1 MKRETDPGRLLQEL
15 LDRHE
20 RRVERTR
27 RITAR
32 PSLAF
37 AGSSER
43 DHLIAGLAAARDTG
57 AVTLEWDRDAPHL
70 IARVILVDADR
81 LYRHLGR
88 TPAVEQ
94 QDAAVRRLVAC
105 QPVTDVGCTLLTAIC
120 DAWADGR
127 NYLGL
132 APAAVEEAIALVR
145 AADAAFAPLET
156 GPLPLR
162 TRSARL
168 LGDSKA
174 LERNLAKLLA
184 YLRLSGRLDPA
195 LERDQA
201 LEELGLAKFPQP
213 LLLAG
218 PVAINGLSASGLA
231 YLGLPPEAAT
241 DLALEGQ
248 VRSVLTIENLESFHR
263 HVRECRGEGDLV
275 VYCGGFPAQAV
286 IRALRRLLDLADT
299 RRLHHW
305 GDIDAGG
312 VRIGR
317 FLEQSLPWPVVPH
330 LMNEALAISHGQA
343 VSPMKGLENIPGD
356 SAFAGLARFLGS
368 EGAHSL
374 EQEMLDPRA
383 PSTMMMT

>member
-1 MKRETDPGRLLQEL
+1 MKRETDPGRLLHDL

-20 RRVERTR
+20 RRAERLR

-37 AGSSER
+37 AGTGER
-43 DHLIAGLAAARDTG
+43 DHLIAGLAAARDAG
-57 AVTLEWDRDAPHL
+57 GVILEQDRDAPHL
-70 IARVILVDADR
+70 IARVVLVDADR

-88 TPAVEQ
+88 TPSLELQ
-94 QDAAVRRLVAC
+94 TIAARRLGGC
-105 QPVTDVGCTLLTAIC
+105 QPATEAGRELLVATRG
-120 DAWADGR
+120 AWKQGR

-132 APAAVEEAIALVR
+132 APAAVEEAIGLIQ
-145 AADAAFAPLET
+145 AADAAFAPLES

-174 LERNLAKLLA
+174 LERHLAKLLA
-184 YLRLSGRLDPA
+184 HLRLSGRLDPA

-201 LEELGLAKFPQP
+201 LEELGLSKFPQP

-218 PVAINGLSASGLA
+218 SVVINGFSASGLT
-231 YLGLPPEAAT
+231 YFGLPPEAVS
-241 DLALEGQ
+241 DLALEGR
-248 VRSVLTIENLESFHR
+248 VRRLLTIENLESFHR

-286 IRALRRLLDLADT
+286 IRALGRLLDLAGAD
-299 RRLHHW
+299 RLHHW

-317 FLEQSLPWPVVPH
+317 FLEESLSLPVIPH
-330 LMNEALAISHGQA
+330 LMDEALAISHGRA
-343 VSPMKGLENIPGD
+343 VSPVKGLESIPAD
-356 SAFAGLARFLGS
+356 SAFAGLARFLMS
-368 EGAHSL
+368 ERAHFL
-374 EQEMLDPRA
+374 EQEVLDPRA
-383 PSTMMMT
+383 LPTTEMS